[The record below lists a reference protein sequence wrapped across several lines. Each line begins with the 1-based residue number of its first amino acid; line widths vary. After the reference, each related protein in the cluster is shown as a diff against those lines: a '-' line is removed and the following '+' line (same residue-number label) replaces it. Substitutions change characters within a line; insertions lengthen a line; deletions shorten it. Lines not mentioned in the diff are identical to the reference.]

1 MLLRKEYS
9 IELKLESMFGL
20 LELSRQRLRTS
31 LIERSFEKCP
41 YCNGSGI
48 ILNINSIIEQVIK
61 VIKEKL
67 ISSKNPNIKVK
78 CNLSLDETLMNIKR
92 KEINA
97 LENDYNANIIF
108 SFDNH
113 FSLHEPLIELEEK
126 TNNIKIKKDIK
137 TKKVSKKS
145 NKILNKNNKQI
156 KKKKK
161 VAKKIAID
169 DKKIIKV
176 NKNIIVEEKN
186 KPSDKSGWWAK

>member
-1 MLLRKEYS
+1 MH
-9 IELKLESMFGL
+9 
-20 LELSRQRLRTS
+20 
-31 LIERSFEKCP
+31 
-41 YCNGSGI
+41 
-48 ILNINSIIEQVIK
+48 
-61 VIKEKL
+61 
-67 ISSKNPNIKVK
+67 
-78 CNLSLDETLMNIKR
+78 
-92 KEINA
+92 
-97 LENDYNANIIF
+97 ENVF

-176 NKNIIVEEKN
+176 NKDIIVEEKN
-186 KPSDKSGWWAK
+186 KPSDKSGWWSK